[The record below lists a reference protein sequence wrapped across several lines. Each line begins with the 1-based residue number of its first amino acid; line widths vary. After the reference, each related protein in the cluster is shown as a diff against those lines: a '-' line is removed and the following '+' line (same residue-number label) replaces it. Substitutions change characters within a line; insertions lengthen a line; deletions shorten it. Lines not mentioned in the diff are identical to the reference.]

1 MNFSIF
7 GRTGFNCR
15 NLRFNLLNTMEET
28 RILLVEDEKKIA
40 DALQKGLIE
49 NQYFVEV
56 AYDGLVGKKLFHSHP
71 FDLAI
76 LDINLPGLSGYE
88 LCREIRSRNQQVPVM
103 MLTALSA
110 IDDKIEGFDA
120 GADDYI
126 VKPFDFK
133 ELLVRIRALL
143 KRIRQNVPVGNVLT
157 IGDLVINLDSKEVSR
172 NGQAISLTAK
182 EFQLLEYLVKNK
194 NKVVSRADIALNV
207 WDIDFDT
214 KTNVIDVYVTFLRKK
229 IDRDFP
235 NKLIHTQ
242 VGMGYILKET

>member
-1 MNFSIF
+1 MV
-7 GRTGFNCR
+7 
-15 NLRFNLLNTMEET
+15 EA

-40 DALQKGLIE
+40 DALKKGLTE
-49 NQYFVEV
+49 NQYDVEI
-56 AYDGLVGKKLFHSHP
+56 AYDGLEGKKLFDTQV

-76 LDINLPGLSGYE
+76 LDINLPGMNGYD
-88 LCREIRSRNQQVPVM
+88 LCKEIRTKNQQIPVM
-103 MLTALSA
+103 MLTALNA

-126 VKPFDFK
+126 IKPFDFK

-143 KRIRQNVPVGNVLT
+143 KRLRQSVPVGNMLKVSDLT
-157 IGDLVINLDSKEVSR
+157 MNLDSKEVTR
-172 NGQAISLTAK
+172 DGKTIALTAK
-182 EFQLLEYLVKNK
+182 EFQLLEYLIKNR

-229 IDRDFP
+229 LDKDFAH
-235 NKLIHTQ
+235 KLIHTQ
-242 VGMGYILKET
+242 VGMGYILKES